1 MCSLRLELATGAGF
15 GGLPHDK
22 LSLLLF
28 PWCVWCGGLVEIEEE
43 NDRPL
48 SVIPYRISSV
58 RWAGLL
64 WPTPPASRPS
74 DAQAILVVVGAP
86 VRLSSGGDGL
96 EAEPGQRLQLSSWF
110 CPIWGDREGAGQEV
124 WLG

>member
-1 MCSLRLELATGAGF
+1 MRSLRLELATGAVF
-15 GGLPHDK
+15 AGLPHDK

-28 PWCVWCGGLVEIEEE
+28 PWRVCCGGLVEGEEE
-43 NDRPL
+43 NECPL

-58 RWAGLL
+58 RCAGLL
-64 WPTPPASRPS
+64 WLTPTASRPS
-74 DAQAILVVVGAP
+74 DAQAILVVVGAL

-96 EAEPGQRLQLSSWF
+96 EAGQRLQLSSWF
-110 CPIWGDREGAGQEV
+110 CPMWGDLEGAGQGV